1 MAKYNSIENIPAKL
15 FFDVLQSKDYFLLVS
30 TEEND
35 DLEAIFTS
43 IYDDFFVKSDN
54 TEAKRYL
61 ELTFNVN
68 LLSYKIETI
77 KQVMHFLYYNPI
89 TDEIK
94 EKLTNALK
102 NGCGIY
108 YDKDANW
115 GEEVLRILQVECGII
130 ENDLTMANLELQK
143 YFGKENKNTFDF
155 FQNIVALSNIH
166 NRNIDETITLAMY
179 IAIENS
185 GKNIIKIQRNN
196 GK

>member
-15 FFDVLQSKDYFLLVS
+15 FFDVLHSKDYSLLVS
-30 TEEND
+30 TEENE
-35 DLEAIFTS
+35 DLEDIFTS

-68 LLSYKIETI
+68 LLSYKIQTI
-77 KQVMHFLYYNPI
+77 KQVMHFLYYNPV

-94 EKLTNALK
+94 EKLTTALK
-102 NGCGIY
+102 KGCDIS

-130 ENDLTMANLELQK
+130 ENDLTMANLELNK
-143 YFGKENKNTFDF
+143 FSGKENKNSFDF
-155 FQNIVALSNIH
+155 FQSIVALSNIH

-179 IAIENS
+179 VAVENS
-185 GKNIIKIQRNN
+185 GKSIIKIQKHN

>member
-15 FFDVLQSKDYFLLVS
+15 FFDVLHSKDYSLLVS
-30 TEEND
+30 TEENE
-35 DLEAIFTS
+35 DLEGVFTS

-68 LLSYKIETI
+68 FLSYKIQTI
-77 KQVMHFLYYNPI
+77 KQVMHFLYYNPV

-94 EKLTNALK
+94 EKLTTALK
-102 NGCGIY
+102 NGCGIS

-130 ENDLTMANLELQK
+130 ENDLTMYNLELNK
-143 YFGKENKNTFDF
+143 FAGKENKNAFDF
-155 FQNIVALSNIH
+155 FQSIVALSNIH

-179 IAIENS
+179 IAVENS
-185 GKNIIKIQRNN
+185 GKSIIKIQRNN

>member
-15 FFDVLQSKDYFLLVS
+15 FFDVLHSKDYSLLIT
-30 TEEND
+30 TEENE
-35 DLEAIFTS
+35 DLEAVFLT

-54 TEAKRYL
+54 KEAKRYL

-102 NGCGIY
+102 KGCGVY
-108 YDKDANW
+108 YDKDADW

-130 ENDLTMANLELQK
+130 ENDLTLANLELQK
-143 YFGKENKNTFDF
+143 YFTKDNKGEFDF
-155 FQNIVALSNIH
+155 FKNIVGLSNIH

-185 GKNIIKIQRNN
+185 AKQIIKIQKTN

>member
-15 FFDVLQSKDYFLLVS
+15 FFDVLQSKDYSLLVS
-30 TEEND
+30 TEENE
-35 DLEAIFTS
+35 DLEGVFST

-68 LLSYKIETI
+68 FLSYKIETI
-77 KQVMHFLYYNPI
+77 KQIIHFLYYNPI

-102 NGCGIY
+102 KGCGIY
-108 YDKDANW
+108 YDKDAEW

-130 ENDLTMANLELQK
+130 ENDLTLAKLELQK
-143 YFGKENKNTFDF
+143 YFGKDSDNKFDF
-155 FQNIVALSNIH
+155 YKNIVALSNIH

-185 GKNIIKIQRNN
+185 GKSIIKIQNKN

>member
-15 FFDVLQSKDYFLLVS
+15 FFDVLQSKDYSLLVS
-30 TEEND
+30 TEENE

-68 LLSYKIETI
+68 FLSYKIQTI
-77 KQVMHFLYYNPI
+77 KQVMHFLYYNPV

-94 EKLTNALK
+94 EKLTTALK
-102 NGCGIY
+102 KGCGIS

-130 ENDLTMANLELQK
+130 ENDLTMYNLELSK
-143 YFGKENKNTFDF
+143 FNKKEDKGTFDF
-155 FQNIVALSNIH
+155 FQSIVALSNIH

-179 IAIENS
+179 VAVENS
-185 GKNIIKIQRNN
+185 GKSIIKIQRNN

>member
-15 FFDVLQSKDYFLLVS
+15 FFDVLHSKDYSLLVA
-30 TEEND
+30 EQENEN
-35 DLEAIFTS
+35 LEAVFST

-54 TEAKRYL
+54 KEAKRYL

-68 LLSYKIETI
+68 LLSYKIATI
-77 KQVMHFLYYNPI
+77 KQVMHFLYYNPV
-89 TDEIK
+89 TDEMK
-94 EKLTNALK
+94 EKLTTALK

-115 GEEVLRILQVECGII
+115 SEEVLRILQVECGII
-130 ENDLTMANLELQK
+130 ENDLTMANLELSK
-143 YFGKENKNTFDF
+143 FNKKEDKGSFDF
-155 FQNIVALSNIH
+155 FQSIVSLSNIH

-185 GKNIIKIQRNN
+185 GKSIIKTQRKN

>member
-15 FFDVLQSKDYFLLVS
+15 FFDVLQSKDYSLLVS
-30 TEEND
+30 TEENE

-77 KQVMHFLYYNPI
+77 KQVIHFLYYNPI

-102 NGCGIY
+102 KGCGIY

-185 GKNIIKIQRNN
+185 GKSIIKIQRNN

>member
-1 MAKYNSIENIPAKL
+1 MSKYNSIENIPAKL
-15 FFDVLQSKDYFLLVS
+15 FFDVLQSKDYSLLVS
-30 TEEND
+30 TEENE
-35 DLEAIFTS
+35 DLEGVFST

-54 TEAKRYL
+54 TEAKRYI

-77 KQVMHFLYYNPI
+77 KQVMHFLYYNPV
-89 TDEIK
+89 TDEMK
-94 EKLTNALK
+94 EKLTTALK

-108 YDKDANW
+108 YDKDAVW
-115 GEEVLRILQVECGII
+115 GEEVLRILQVECGVI
-130 ENDLTMANLELQK
+130 ENDLTMATLELQK
-143 YFGKENKNTFDF
+143 YFGKDTGGKFDF
-155 FQNIVALSNIH
+155 FKNIVSLSNIH

-185 GKNIIKIQRNN
+185 GKSIIKIQRNN

>member
-15 FFDVLQSKDYFLLVS
+15 FFDVLHSKDYTLLVA
-30 TEEND
+30 EQENE

-77 KQVMHFLYYNPI
+77 KQVMHFLYYNPV
-89 TDEIK
+89 TDEMK
-94 EKLTNALK
+94 EKLTTALK
-102 NGCGIY
+102 TGCGIS

-115 GEEVLRILQVECGII
+115 SEEVLRILQVECGII
-130 ENDLTMANLELQK
+130 ENDLTMANLELNK
-143 YFGKENKNTFDF
+143 FSGKENKSSFDF
-155 FQNIVALSNIH
+155 FQSIVALSNIH

-179 IAIENS
+179 VAVENS
-185 GKNIIKIQRNN
+185 GKSIIKIQKHN